1 MRKVLSLLLCILSLF
16 ILLSCNNKTPE
27 APETPKH
34 ELTGKTITIE
44 IDNSGSRE
52 IVFTGNGTL
61 TLTFESDGKTVSWT
75 YVEDSVAKSGTFNNV
90 SVSSAN
96 GELKIK
102 AGDSLNLTLSKENTE
117 YKTVGEGKVA
127 TVNVPANTS
136 TKILQQEPFTSIE
149 QLKGHTFFGAGN
161 YTAAK
166 IVFNESTIEYS
177 YYSNYEPDGSNL
189 GTHKAGVNCDFSN
202 ATINENNILTLPPQ
216 EYSQSVT
223 TFEIIN
229 SSTLRMVDAEKIVLN
244 LID

>member
-136 TKILQQEPFTSIE
+136 TKILQQEPVTSIE

-166 IVFNESTIEYS
+166 IVIDNETIWF
-177 YYSNYEPDGSNL
+177 YYYTNYNTEGHSL
-189 GTHKAGVNCDFSN
+189 GELKAFAECQISN
-202 ATINENNILTLPPQ
+202 AIFGDNKMVIPIES
-216 EYSQSVT
+216 YSPEVT

-229 SSTLRMVDAEKIVLN
+229 SSTLRMIDAEKIVLN
-244 LID
+244 LIK